1 MSITLTQIF
10 LIILVLITA
19 GGIQGVS
26 GFGFGL
32 VAVSLLSGVIP
43 LKQASVMLVLASLSM
58 NLYILL
64 RLRAHFSLERM
75 KWMLTAS
82 IAGVPLGVWLLVRAD
97 ESLLKRIL
105 GVILLLT
112 VVQGFIP
119 ALRRKPWHPVWMG
132 GPCGLFSGALSG
144 AFATGGPPAV
154 AYVQSQQFDR
164 FRYAASV
171 QVPLAIAAAV
181 RLLCLGATGMFTWE
195 LLAFSV
201 MGVVCAI
208 AGAWLG
214 LHFLKRLPDKVIRKL
229 VLVMLLLMGIKFT
242 IVG

>member
-1 MSITLTQIF
+1 M
-10 LIILVLITA
+10 
-19 GGIQGVS
+19 S

-32 VAVSLLSGVIP
+32 VAISLLSGVLP

-58 NLYILL
+58 NLYILF
-64 RLRAHFSLERM
+64 RLRKNFSFERI
-75 KWMLTAS
+75 KWMLAS
-82 IAGVPLGVWLLVRAD
+82 TIIGVPLGVWLLIQAD

-119 ALRRKPWHPVWMG
+119 ALKKKPWHPVWLG
-132 GPCGLFSGALSG
+132 IPCGLFSGALSG

-154 AYVQSQQFDR
+154 AYMQSQQFDR
-164 FRYAASV
+164 FRYASSV

-195 LLAFSV
+195 LLALSTI
-201 MGVVCAI
+201 GVVCAI
-208 AGAWLG
+208 AGAWMG
-214 LHFLKRLPDKVIRKL
+214 LHFLKRLPAQAVRKVIL
-229 VLVMLLLMGIKFT
+229 AMLLILGINFIIT
-242 IVG
+242 G